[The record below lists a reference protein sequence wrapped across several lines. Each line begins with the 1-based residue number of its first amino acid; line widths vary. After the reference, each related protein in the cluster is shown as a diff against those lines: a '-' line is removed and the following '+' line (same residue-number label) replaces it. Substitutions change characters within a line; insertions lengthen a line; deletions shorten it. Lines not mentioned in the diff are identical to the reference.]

1 MKLSF
6 VHPVLVGALVL
17 GCGGASAHAAKNKF
31 DAPAPFS
38 SPPTVAGQLDVA
50 TLAAKVKP
58 AVVNI
63 MVSTAI
69 KRSRVEM
76 DFPFPFMV
84 PRGRRGGPGPGEDMF
99 RQQGV
104 GTGFIVDPDG
114 HVVTNAHVVEGAD
127 QVRVKLDDDREFD
140 ATVRGR
146 DERLDLAVLE
156 LKGAKNLPSVAFGQ
170 SDELRIGEYVVAIG
184 NPFGLSHTVTMGI
197 VSAKSRTI
205 GAGPYDDFIQTDA
218 AINPGNS
225 GGPLF
230 NTRGQVVG
238 INTAINPA
246 GSGIGFAI
254 PVDALKDVLP
264 QLLEKG
270 SVSRG
275 RLGALVQPVEP
286 SVAKALG
293 LDKPT
298 GALVAEVERGSA
310 GEKAGLQPGD
320 LITKVNGTEVKRSS
334 ELPRLVARNAPGSTV
349 TLTVLRDKK
358 ERSLRATLDAIPDSE
373 RRTKS
378 SPVAPSGRPTTNVAG
393 MQLSDATGGGARVE
407 DTADGSTADDVLEPG
422 DVILEVNRKPVE
434 RAADVQ
440 KAVEALPTGEPILM
454 KVRRD
459 GKVRFV
465 AIERR

>member
-1 MKLSF
+1 
-6 VHPVLVGALVL
+6 
-17 GCGGASAHAAKNKF
+17 
-31 DAPAPFS
+31 
-38 SPPTVAGQLDVA
+38 
-50 TLAAKVKP
+50 
-58 AVVNI
+58 
-63 MVSTAI
+63 
-69 KRSRVEM
+69 
-76 DFPFPFMV
+76 
-84 PRGRRGGPGPGEDMF
+84 
-99 RQQGV
+99 
-104 GTGFIVDPDG
+104 
-114 HVVTNAHVVEGAD
+114 
-127 QVRVKLDDDREFD
+127 
-140 ATVRGR
+140 
-146 DERLDLAVLE
+146 VLE